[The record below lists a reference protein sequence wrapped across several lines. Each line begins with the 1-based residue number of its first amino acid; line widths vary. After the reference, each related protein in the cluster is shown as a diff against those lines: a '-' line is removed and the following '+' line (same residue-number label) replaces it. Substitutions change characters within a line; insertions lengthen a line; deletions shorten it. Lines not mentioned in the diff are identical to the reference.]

1 LTAPDPSAATAPDH
15 STTVPAHSATAPDH
29 SAATAALIT
38 SARLDG
44 RLLGDLGDQ
53 GRPPTELAA
62 YRVQAIAHRLLE
74 AAGFGR
80 QAGWKIGCTTK
91 VMQAYLGIGNPCAGA
106 MFAANVWHGQHAFP
120 VPAVGRL
127 GVECEIAVRMG
138 RDLPRREQAY
148 EPADM
153 PGAVAASMAA
163 IEVVADRYVDYPS
176 LDTPTLIADDFF
188 HHACVLG
195 PQRESRS
202 PESLRPESLRP
213 ESLRPESL
221 RPESLREVT
230 GAMTINGREVGRGV
244 GTDILGDPLVVL
256 CWLANSCAAWGTPLL
271 AGDVILLGSL
281 VQTQWV
287 KAGDVVAVTNDPL
300 GEVAAEFLPPD
311 PR

>member
-1 LTAPDPSAATAPDH
+1 M
-15 STTVPAHSATAPDH
+15 TTPDH

-62 YRVQAIAHRLLE
+62 YRVQAIAHGLLE
-74 AAGFGR
+74 SAGFGR

-91 VMQAYLGIGNPCAGA
+91 VMQAYLGIGTPCAGA
-106 MFAANVWHGQHAFP
+106 MFAANVWQGQHAFP
-120 VPAVGRL
+120 VPAAGRL

-195 PQRESRS
+195 PQRESR
-202 PESLRPESLRP
+202 P
-213 ESLRPESL
+213 PESL

-287 KAGDVVAVTNDPL
+287 KAGDVVAVTNAPL
-300 GEVAAEFLPPD
+300 GEVAAEFVPPD

>member
-1 LTAPDPSAATAPDH
+1 MTGPERGAAA
-15 STTVPAHSATAPDH
+15 
-29 SAATAALIT
+29 AALIT

-44 RLLGDLGDQ
+44 RLLGDLGAEN
-53 GRPPTELAA
+53 RPPTELDA
-62 YRVQAIAHRLLE
+62 YRVQAIARGLLE

-106 MFAANVWHGQHAFP
+106 MFAANVWHGRHAFP
-120 VPAVGRL
+120 VPAAGRL

-138 RDLPRREQAY
+138 RDLPRREQPY

-195 PQRESRS
+195 EQQESV
-202 PESLRPESLRP
+202 
-213 ESLRPESL
+213 

-230 GAMTINGREVGRGV
+230 GSMTINGQEVGHGI

-256 CWLANSCAAWGTPLL
+256 CWLANSCASWGTPLL
-271 AGDVILLGSL
+271 AGDVIMLGSL

-287 KAGDVVAVTNDPL
+287 QAGDVVAVTNTPL
-300 GEVAAEFLPPD
+300 GEVAAEFVPPD